1 MAKSDKK
8 TMVETHGLGGLYA
21 MVDPEMAGKMG
32 GGLPPDMQMVM
43 NAINQS
49 NATSRLTGQL
59 MVMRQSNDTNGREM
73 YAMFGVVAVPKGVL
87 KDMHKY
93 PVVGMPRGEH
103 IDIIF
108 STEDAEDRNKLSGMG
123 IAGIMCSPE
132 WRV

>member
-1 MAKSDKK
+1 MNKKK
-8 TMVETHGLGGLYA
+8 TMVQTHGIAGLYA
-21 MVDPEMAGKMG
+21 MVDPDMTDKINS
-32 GGLPPDMQMVM
+32 LPPDMQMVM
-43 NAINQS
+43 NAINNS
-49 NATSRLTGQL
+49 DATSRLTGQL
-59 MVMRQSNDTNGREM
+59 MVMKQANDVNGREM

-108 STEDAEDRNKLSGMG
+108 STEEGEDREEDLRGIG

-132 WRV
+132 WKV